1 MNRIHSIGLLIL
13 IPVFFI
19 LDLLFGSVLIPIDA
33 FKEILLG
40 NDTSSLWHSIIIEMR
55 LPRAIAALL
64 TGMALPVSGLLMQ
77 TLFRN
82 PLADPYVLG
91 VSTGGSL
98 GVALFSLAGGI
109 STGLLASV
117 SGSLGIALSALIG
130 STFVILIIVI
140 LAPKVK
146 DTASLLIIGI
156 MFGSVT
162 SAIVSI
168 LQYYSNP
175 DEVHAFV
182 LWTMGSFSKITTTE
196 LIIMATFLIPALLI
210 SLLIHKPLDALL
222 LGENYAQGLGV
233 KTQRMRFIMI
243 LISALLA
250 GIVTAFAGPIGFIGM
265 TVPHIARFVFRTSEH
280 KSLIVYSLLIG
291 ANLTLLC
298 DLLSQMP
305 GFHTTLPI
313 NTVTALF
320 GAPIVILVI
329 YTGQKQNRF

>member
-1 MNRIHSIGLLIL
+1 MYKLYTIGLFIL
-13 IPVFFI
+13 IPFFFT
-19 LDLLFGSVLIPIDA
+19 LDLLFGSVQVPLEA
-33 FKEILLG
+33 YKNILVG
-40 NDTSSLWHSIIIEMR
+40 NDTSSLWYSIIFDMR

-98 GVALFSLAGGI
+98 GVAFFTLAGGI
-109 STGLLASV
+109 PLGLLSSFA
-117 SGSLGIALSALIG
+117 GSIEIALSALIG
-130 STFVILIIVI
+130 STVVILIIVGM
-140 LAPKVK
+140 APKVK

-162 SAIVSI
+162 SAIVSV
-168 LQYYSNP
+168 LQYFSNP

-182 LWTMGSFSKITTTE
+182 LWTMGSFSKITNIE
-196 LIIMATFLIPALLI
+196 LIVMAVCIIPTIIIAM
-210 SLLIHKPLDALL
+210 LIHKPLNALL

-233 KTQRMRFIMI
+233 KTPRLRLIMI
-243 LISALLA
+243 LISAILA
-250 GIVTAFAGPIGFIGM
+250 SIVTAFAGPIGFIGM
-265 TVPHIARFVFRTSEH
+265 TVPHIARFVFHTSDH
-280 KSLIVYSLLIG
+280 KSLITNSVLIG
-291 ANLTLLC
+291 INLMLIC
-298 DLLSQMP
+298 DLLSQLP
-305 GFHTTLPI
+305 GIQSTLPI

-329 YTGQKQNRF
+329 YKGQRKTNL

>member
-64 TGMALPVSGLLMQ
+64 TGMALPVAGLLMQ

-117 SGSLGIALSALIG
+117 SGSFGIALSALIG
-130 STFVILIIVI
+130 SAFVILIIVI

-280 KSLIVYSLLIG
+280 KSLIINSLLIG

>member
-13 IPVFFI
+13 IPVFFT

-117 SGSLGIALSALIG
+117 SGSFGIALSALIG
-130 STFVILIIVI
+130 SAFVILIIVI

-222 LGENYAQGLGV
+222 LGVNYAQGLGV

-265 TVPHIARFVFRTSEH
+265 IVPHIARFVFRTSEH
-280 KSLIVYSLLIG
+280 KSLIVNSLLIG

>member
-19 LDLLFGSVLIPIDA
+19 LDLLFGTVQIPLEAYTDI
-33 FKEILLG
+33 ILG
-40 NDTSSLWHSIIIEMR
+40 NDTSSLWYSIVFDMR

-64 TGMALPVSGLLMQ
+64 TGIALPVSGLLMQ

-98 GVALFSLAGGI
+98 GVALFSLAGGV
-109 STGLLASV
+109 SAGLFSSFSGTIGLAV
-117 SGSLGIALSALIG
+117 SALVG
-130 STFVILIIVI
+130 STIVILIIVA

-156 MFGSVT
+156 MFGSIT
-162 SAIVSI
+162 SAIVSV

-175 DEVHAFV
+175 DEVNAFV

-196 LIIMATFLIPALLI
+196 LMVMAACIIPTIIAT
-210 SLLIHKPLDALL
+210 LLIHKPLNALL

-233 KTQRMRFIMI
+233 QTSRMRLIMI
-243 LISALLA
+243 ILSAILA

>member
-82 PLADPYVLG
+82 PLADPYILG

-130 STFVILIIVI
+130 SAFVILIIVI

-280 KSLIVYSLLIG
+280 KSLIVNSLLIG